1 MKKNILWL
9 ALLFCS
15 LQLQAQTES
24 IQRVNIKSPEVAAF
38 TKVGE
43 VPVSFYT
50 GVPQISIPIYEVKC
64 GKLRLP
70 ITLDYQATAIQVNQ
84 ESTWVG
90 LNWLLNAGGVVTT
103 QTTKPEAGTL
113 KRTGSSCTIV

>member
-90 LNWLLNAGGVVTT
+90 LNSLLNAGGVVTT
-103 QTTKPEAGTL
+103 QTTKPEVNAEKGPGVL
-113 KRTGSSCTIV
+113 VQ

>member
-50 GVPQISIPIYEVKC
+50 EVW
-64 GKLRLP
+64 
-70 ITLDYQATAIQVNQ
+70 
-84 ESTWVG
+84 E
-90 LNWLLNAGGVVTT
+90 
-103 QTTKPEAGTL
+103 
-113 KRTGSSCTIV
+113 